1 MQSIQLYIEGQRL
14 EMFQDESVEITQSI
28 RNVRDISKVFTT
40 FTKQFTVPASKV
52 NNRVFEHYY
61 NFDIV
66 DGFDARIRKDAFI
79 ELNYLPFKKGKIRLD
94 GVDMR
99 NNKPYAYRITFFGSV
114 VELKDVLGEDKLPS
128 LDDLD
133 INFDYSSS
141 AILDNLTRLD
151 AVDSLSNTQV
161 GISMPLITHSQ
172 RLYYDSGVESEQSGN
187 LYYGSKVQGVKHR
200 QLKYAIRLDR
210 IIDAIESKYS
220 QITFASNS
228 FFKDATKDIHKI
240 YMWCHRKT
248 GQVTIE
254 AGSEQKVPFTPTSN
268 PDPVSFNFDPAGDL
282 LVEVDPSANETLRF
296 IATATSNGNYDLII
310 KKNGVIDR
318 VYENV
323 SGTISPT
330 YSTANFEIGDKF
342 AAFFRT
348 YDETITFSDIKWINF
363 ADNSPQ
369 QTSNNST
376 TLTYFS
382 SYKFNIAQNIPE
394 MKIIDF
400 LSNLFKL
407 FNLVAYVQDDGTIQ
421 VEPLDTYYARG
432 RSQDITKYTDIT
444 KSQVNSAL
452 PYRKIFFKYKDTKT
466 ILAEQHLQEISQIE
480 WGGVEYSSDDQL
492 DGDIYTV
499 EPTFHHAKYEK
510 LLDSSNLSNDTGV
523 QVGYFVNSNEEA
535 YQGDPLLLYI
545 NAQSPNVDVSFVA
558 NSFRI
563 QISSSQTINM
573 PSNTEDIDDET
584 SNNIHFN
591 PELSEYTLSSSTQTL
606 FKRFY
611 ENYILNVFDAK
622 NRITKVSA
630 ILPLSKT
637 IDIQLYDTVI
647 IAGKKYRINSM
658 KTNLKNGR
666 TEFELIN
673 YYD

>member
-1 MQSIQLYIEGQRL
+1 MQSIQIYIEGQRL

-79 ELNYLPFKKGKIRLD
+79 ELNNLPFKKGKIRLD

-133 INFDYSSS
+133 IDFDYSSS

-172 RLYYDSGVESEQSGN
+172 RLYYDSGVDSEQSGN
-187 LYYGSKVQGVKHR
+187 IYYGGKVQGIKHR

-254 AGSEQKVPFTPTSN
+254 AGSEQKVPFTQTNN
-268 PDPVSFNFDPAGDL
+268 PNPVSFNFDLVGDL
-282 LVEVDPSANETLRF
+282 VVEIDPSEDETLRF
-296 IATATSNGNYDLII
+296 LATATNSAKYDLLI
-310 KKNGVIDR
+310 KKNGTVIQI
-318 VYENV
+318 YEDV
-323 SGTISPT
+323 SGTIAPT
-330 YSTANFEIGDKF
+330 FSTGNFQIGDKF
-342 AAFFRT
+342 AAFIRT
-348 YDETITFSDIKWINF
+348 YDEDATFSDMKWYNYVG
-363 ADNSPQ
+363 NSLQ
-369 QTSNNST
+369 QTSANAT
-376 TLTYFS
+376 TLTHFS
-382 SYKFNIAQNIPE
+382 EYSFNIAQNIPE

-492 DGDIYTV
+492 DGDIYIV

-510 LLDSSNLSNDTGV
+510 LLDNSNLSNDTGV

-563 QISSSQTINM
+563 QVSSSQTINM

-591 PELSEYTLSSSTQTL
+591 TELSEYTFSSSTQTL

-647 IAGKKYRINSM
+647 ISDKKYRINSM

-666 TEFELIN
+666 TDFELIN